1 MRWISVAPLFAL
13 AVYVTRPALAVS
25 SSELYPSAAYG
36 YGRMEARVKFAAGD
50 GVVSSF
56 FLWKD
61 GSEVSGTFW
70 NELDFEKLG
79 ADCHLETNALYGAPV
94 AGHSQKHT
102 LAANLCAGYHVY
114 TYEWTPDAIVWLVDG
129 VEIRRETGAT
139 AQAFSQN
146 AAAKGMQ
153 LRFNVW
159 PGDASFGGNFS
170 PSILPVH
177 QYIDWVQLFSYAD
190 GKFTLKWREDFNGT
204 ALPQGWLK
212 ANWASP
218 KNLSTHH
225 ENNVNFIDGYAVL
238 SLTADDKV
246 GSTGANPRAGD
257 TGGTS
262 SGGSMNSGGSS
273 GAMASGGTMAQGG
286 AAQGGAPVATGG
298 RSAAGGSPA
307 AGGTLN
313 QAGVPGMGGA
323 ITAAGGA
330 ANSGG
335 SATSGGVAPAAGGS
349 NGLGGKA
356 AAGNDS
362 RGGSGATLGGSTNT
376 TLGGGGAA
384 AGAPTSADPSG
395 CSCTVVG
402 ASRPN
407 IAARLLLLALA
418 TVTFARRR
426 VRRN

>member
-50 GVVSSF
+50 GVISSF

-94 AGHSQKHT
+94 AGHTQKHT
-102 LAANLCAGYHVY
+102 LGGLCTGYHVY

-246 GSTGANPRAGD
+246 GPAGATPRAGD
-257 TGGTS
+257 TGGMS

-273 GAMASGGTMAQGG
+273 GATASGGTLAQGG
-286 AAQGGAPVATGG
+286 AAAQGGVSVTAGSPG
-298 RSAAGGSPA
+298 AGGALNQGGVPT
-307 AGGTLN
+307 AGGT
-313 QAGVPGMGGA
+313 MM
-323 ITAAGGA
+323 AAGGA
-330 ANSGG
+330 TNTGG
-335 SATSGGVAPAAGGS
+335 APTSGGAAPSGGT

-356 AAGNDS
+356 AAGSDS
-362 RGGSGATLGGSTNT
+362 RGGSGVTSGGSTPSGMA
-376 TLGGGGAA
+376 LGGGGAS
-384 AGAPTSADPSG
+384 AGAPTAADPSG
-395 CSCTVVG
+395 CSCALVG
-402 ASRPN
+402 ADRPN
-407 IAARLLLLALA
+407 IDTRLLLLALA
-418 TVTFARRR
+418 AVTFVRRR
-426 VRRN
+426 VRHN